1 MFCTNGL
8 PNDRDVRDVMAMKDL
23 KEIISFFNKCKDN
36 KKLANWRD
44 VKLVCLA
51 GIDAQ
56 YCCEYGEV
64 LEEYIK
70 TKKERDE
77 LQDIYTLGTMRDVAY

>member
-23 KEIISFFNKCKDN
+23 KEVISFFNKCKDI

-44 VKLVCLA
+44 VKLVCLT
-51 GIDAQ
+51 GIDMQ
-56 YCCEYGEV
+56 YCCEYREA
-64 LEEYIK
+64 LEEYMK
-70 TKKERDE
+70 TKKEKEE
-77 LQDIYTLGTMRDVAY
+77 LQDDYTLCAIRDIAY